1 MKITCNQNSCR
12 ALFLYL
18 IPFYFQ
24 IISRKTS
31 AFHQFFVFVFLPY
44 ILCAT
49 RFSLWSRFF
58 ADSVLSW
65 RYDTK
70 VLINYMTNVSLY
82 LVVSYFEPL
91 PPALH
96 QFVIPAPIL
105 IPVLIW
111 NPSCY
116 YLNSLC
122 PDLKSLPRFV
132 IPLALIC
139 NPQNFSYFFVFSH
152 FGTGIWTWIT
162 FDFVIWIWWNL
173 VWDTFGMIPKN
184 DLGYNKFNPS
194 HWWQYYLVLFW
205 YWNSDMNNSWLS
217 RSNDLF
223 KSKHLSCNVIIWSR
237 SIFNPIQDE
246 EGRGGSKKVPLP
258 VFPL

>member
-1 MKITCNQNSCR
+1 MSSKTSSSRRWKIDTLGRHLEDVLENKKCLLGNKFISMKITCNQNSCR
-12 ALFLYL
+12 PLFLYL

-24 IISRKTS
+24 KISQKTS

-82 LVVSYFEPL
+82 LVVSDFEPL

-111 NPSCY
+111 NPSCS
-116 YLNSLC
+116 YLKSLC
-122 PDLKSLPRFV
+122 PDLLSLLPWFV
-132 IPLALIC
+132 IHKIFPT
-139 NPQNFSYFFVFSH
+139 FSFFPF
-152 FGTGIWTWIT
+152 
-162 FDFVIWIWWNL
+162 
-173 VWDTFGMIPKN
+173 
-184 DLGYNKFNPS
+184 
-194 HWWQYYLVLFW
+194 LVLEFE
-205 YWNSDMNNSWLS
+205 
-217 RSNDLF
+217 
-223 KSKHLSCNVIIWSR
+223 H
-237 SIFNPIQDE
+237 E
-246 EGRGGSKKVPLP
+246 
-258 VFPL
+258 

>member
-24 IISRKTS
+24 KISQKTS

-139 NPQNFSYFFVFSH
+139 NPQKFF
-152 FGTGIWTWIT
+152 
-162 FDFVIWIWWNL
+162 L
-173 VWDTFGMIPKN
+173 
-184 DLGYNKFNPS
+184 
-194 HWWQYYLVLFW
+194 LFRFFPLW
-205 YWNSDMNNSWLS
+205 YWNLNMNNFWFHDPNMMKL
-217 RSNDLF
+217 
-223 KSKHLSCNVIIWSR
+223 
-237 SIFNPIQDE
+237 
-246 EGRGGSKKVPLP
+246 GRRYLWYDT
-258 VFPL
+258 